1 MAGVV
6 KHAALHDLLA
16 KRIVDME
23 PGDKL
28 PTEADL
34 CEAYKVSRITVRR
47 ALGDLEREGLLVR
60 EQGRGT
66 FVARPTIPQVFREN
80 LSARVIG
87 FHQQQAL
94 LGNRVATTVVSN
106 EVVFNIEMA
115 GRLGL
120 APSSPLARIERLRY
134 VNNQLH
140 QHCVT
145 WLDGVRYPNIV
156 DHDFTDASL
165 FDYLGRAH
173 GVILE
178 RNELTVSIVGARGGV
193 AELLEVPEGT
203 PLLGMQSVVF
213 DETGG
218 LVALSMT
225 THAPGHGEISI
236 CVGKE
241 PSQ

>member
-16 KRIVDME
+16 QRLADME
-23 PGDKL
+23 QGDQF

-34 CEAYKVSRITVRR
+34 CNTYQVSRITVRR
-47 ALGDLEREGLLVR
+47 ALGDLEREGLIVR

-94 LGNRVATTVVSN
+94 LGNRVATKIVDN
-106 EVVFNIEMA
+106 DVVFNIAMA

-120 APSSPLARIERLRY
+120 PPSGPLARIERLRF
-134 VNNQLH
+134 VNGQLH

-145 WLDGVRYPNIV
+145 WLDAVRFPNIV

-165 FDYLGRAH
+165 FDYLGKAH
-173 GVILE
+173 GVHLT
-178 RNELTVSIVGARGGV
+178 RNELTVTIVNARGAV
-193 AELLEVPEGT
+193 AHLLKVPEGT
-203 PLLGMQSVVF
+203 PLLGMQSTVF
-213 DETGG
+213 DDAGA

-225 THAPGHGEISI
+225 THAPDHGEISI
-236 CVGKE
+236 CVGDS
-241 PSQ
+241 P